1 MAETPRARIGRPGQI
16 TLILMYCRTH
26 QLVMTALALVTA
38 LAFLSGCDPNAK
50 HKEAIYAAW
59 TSMKTG
65 YTAPDSAAVARMLT
79 CDSLDHYG
87 RICRHAM
94 DMPEIELLKQPP
106 TTMLEVLEARRKCTR
121 KELEKLD
128 GAGFVTLVVNR
139 GCWDGASDGVEI
151 TSVKVTGD
159 FAQASLYYPELEKEY
174 RGQTFS
180 RALGGRRTRL
190 GGSGM
195 DKPPRYPIR
204 FVKDA
209 DGWKFDELSSL
220 PNWDQLLLDNARLER
235 VHLRE
240 IIKMVLE
247 EDGEELPKTAWQPLK
262 K

>member
-1 MAETPRARIGRPGQI
+1 
-16 TLILMYCRTH
+16 
-26 QLVMTALALVTA
+26 MTTLALVTA
-38 LAFLSGCDPNAK
+38 LTLLSGCDPNAK
-50 HKEAIYAAW
+50 HKEAIRVAW
-59 TSMKTG
+59 TSMKAG
-65 YTAPDSAAVARMLT
+65 YTSPDGAAVARMLT
-79 CDSLDHYG
+79 RDSLDHYG

-139 GCWDGASDGVEI
+139 GCWDGALDGVEI
-151 TSVKVTGD
+151 TDLKVAGD

-174 RGQTFS
+174 RSETFS
-180 RALGGRRTRL
+180 RALGGRRTRF

-204 FVKDA
+204 FVKEA

-220 PNWDQLLLDNARLER
+220 PHWDKLLLNTARLER
-235 VHLRE
+235 LHPRE
-240 IIKMVLE
+240 VITMALE
-247 EDGEELPKTAWQPLK
+247 EDGEELPKTAWQPMK